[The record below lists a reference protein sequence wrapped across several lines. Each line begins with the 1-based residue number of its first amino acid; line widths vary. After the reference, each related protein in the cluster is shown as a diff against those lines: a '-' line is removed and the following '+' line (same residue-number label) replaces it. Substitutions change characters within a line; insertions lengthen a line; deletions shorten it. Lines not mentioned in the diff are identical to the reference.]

1 MEKGRRLELRRHSP
15 ELRICGE
22 KCANRRRASRKLGKV
37 QKVQQDEMT
46 IADLR
51 PPAAS
56 GQCVCV
62 CVDVAQK
69 GHRGASL
76 GRILE
81 QEEAAFELLDR
92 DRER

>member
-1 MEKGRRLELRRHSP
+1 
-15 ELRICGE
+15 
-22 KCANRRRASRKLGKV
+22 
-37 QKVQQDEMT
+37 MT